1 MYAIAWRFGRWRL
14 FCGKGEETMRDTTG
28 YAVAMML
35 AMFWNVENFFYPERV
50 KYSDSL
56 NPKVEMNWGWKRFAA
71 KRDAIAKTII
81 ATKDKYGNFPSFI
94 GFCEIG
100 ERRVL
105 EQLCVNTPLLKLGYR
120 ILHKDSPDGRGIDVA
135 MLYLPDRLR
144 VTAVRYLA
152 AEEAKTREILYAKGV
167 ARLLEGEDT
176 LHIFVNHWPSKLGGA
191 SSAALRER
199 IAKLLQRK
207 ADSIAEQN
215 PSAKIILMGDFN
227 DSPTGSAIAKLKGF
241 RNLSQ
246 ELQESLKKENTPAKA
261 SHKYNGRWEMLDQFL
276 TRGIEGARA
285 DIFASPHLLQGDKK
299 FLSQRIKRTFIGPR
313 YNGGVS
319 DHLPI
324 VLIVCNPTD
333 SSLRPEW
340 NDKNS
345 K

>member
-1 MYAIAWRFGRWRL
+1 MIETIARVNLMVNEVLKIKKNRLTPDVLTGKERRISLVSGVYGDELQGQFVCYEVTRRIKENYKCLKGIVDIYPAINP
-14 FCGKGEETMRDTTG
+14 
-28 YAVAMML
+28 L
-35 AMFWNVENFFYPERV
+35 AM
-50 KYSDSL
+50 
-56 NPKVEMNWGWKRFAA
+56 
-71 KRDAIAKTII
+71 
-81 ATKDKYGNFPSFI
+81 
-94 GFCEIG
+94 
-100 ERRVL
+100 
-105 EQLCVNTPLLKLGYR
+105 
-120 ILHKDSPDGRGIDVA
+120 
-135 MLYLPDRLR
+135 
-144 VTAVRYLA
+144 
-152 AEEAKTREILYAKGV
+152 EAKTREILYAKGV